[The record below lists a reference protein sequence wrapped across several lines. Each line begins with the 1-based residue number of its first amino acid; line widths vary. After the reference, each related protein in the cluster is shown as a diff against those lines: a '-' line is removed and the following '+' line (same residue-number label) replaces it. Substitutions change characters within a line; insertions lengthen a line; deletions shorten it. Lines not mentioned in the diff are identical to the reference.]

1 MPDVAPVGGAP
12 STSRAEL
19 WNEVETKKTESIR
32 TPSNELDKDAFL
44 QLLVTQLRYQ
54 DPSKPM
60 DASQFMAQNAQLT
73 SVEKLT
79 ELADMSR
86 SMFTAHQRMAASSL
100 VGSDITWEATDGATH
115 TGTVDS
121 ASLATDVPTL
131 TVAGNT
137 VRMDEVRS
145 VTRNPNAG

>member
-1 MPDVAPVGGAP
+1 MPDLAPVDSAP
-12 STSRAEL
+12 STTRAEL
-19 WNEVETKKTESIR
+19 WSEVETKKKEAIR

-44 QLLVTQLRYQ
+44 QLLVTQLKYQ

-60 DASQFMAQNAQLT
+60 DSSQFMAQNAQLS

-79 ELADMSR
+79 ELATMSR
-86 SMFTAHQRMAASSL
+86 SMFTAHQQMAAANLVSST
-100 VGSDITWEATDGATH
+100 ITWEATDGTTH

-131 TVAGNT
+131 TVAGTT

-145 VTRNPNAG
+145 VSRNPNAG